1 MHHHSML
8 HNIVTESC
16 INMLRIVSFIDEE
29 MRERSLMLRM
39 IPYVVGWILS
49 IKAAVNAAENLR

>member
-1 MHHHSML
+1 ML

-16 INMLRIVSFIDEE
+16 INMLRIVSFVDEE

-39 IPYVVGWILS
+39 IPYVVGRILS